1 MKRTIFVVALSIAG
15 FIAVWRFE
23 PGPPVQNAAAQA
35 PPSLAVPSTS
45 VPKPTAAAPSAPS
58 TSAGGPTGGTSN
70 SPTTSAPPS
79 STPDSANAT
88 VTTQGT
94 PEWSTYGTVQVQVT
108 FAGSRLAAITLV
120 QAPDGGRALTALPK
134 LQEEAIKAQSA
145 KIDTVT
151 GATETSESYKTS
163 LQAAIDARGNR

>member
-1 MKRTIFVVALSIAG
+1 VKRTIFVVALSIAG

-23 PGPPVQNAAAQA
+23 PGPPVQNTAIAQA
-35 PPSLAVPSTS
+35 PPAVTAPSTS
-45 VPKPTAAAPSAPS
+45 APPPS
-58 TSAGGPTGGTSN
+58 TSAGGPTGGTSD
-70 SPTTSAPPS
+70 SATPSAPPSSAPPS

-108 FAGSRLAAITLV
+108 FTGSRMAAITLL

-145 KIDTVT
+145 DIDTVT

-163 LQAAIDARGNR
+163 LQAAINARGKR

>member
-23 PGPPVQNAAAQA
+23 PGPVHNTAVAA
-35 PPSLAVPSTS
+35 PPPS
-45 VPKPTAAAPSAPS
+45 VAAPSTAPPPPNS
-58 TSAGGPTGGTSN
+58 TSPS
-70 SPTTSAPPS
+70 SAP

-94 PEWSTYGTVQVQVT
+94 PESSNYGTVQVEVT
-108 FAGSRLAAITLV
+108 FTGTRMVAVTLL
-120 QAPDGGRALTALPK
+120 QAPDDGRALTALPR
-134 LQEEAIKAQSA
+134 LQQEAMKAQSA
-145 KIDTVT
+145 DIDTIT

>member
-1 MKRTIFVVALSIAG
+1 MKRTIFVVALSVAG

-23 PGPPVQNAAAQA
+23 PGPVHNTAVAA
-35 PPSLAVPSTS
+35 PPPS
-45 VPKPTAAAPSAPS
+45 VAAPSTAPAPPNP
-58 TSAGGPTGGTSN
+58 TS
-70 SPTTSAPPS
+70 PS

-94 PEWSTYGTVQVQVT
+94 PQSSAYGTVQVEVT
-108 FAGSRLAAITLV
+108 FTGARMVAVTLL
-120 QAPDGGRALTALPK
+120 QAPDDGRALTALPR
-134 LQEEAIKAQSA
+134 LQQEAMKAQSA
-145 KIDTVT
+145 DIDTIT

>member
-23 PGPPVQNAAAQA
+23 PGPVHNTAVAA
-35 PPSLAVPSTS
+35 PPPS
-45 VPKPTAAAPSAPS
+45 VAAPSTAPAPPASTSPSSTPS
-58 TSAGGPTGGTSN
+58 TP
-70 SPTTSAPPS
+70 

-94 PEWSTYGTVQVQVT
+94 PESSNYGTVQVEVT
-108 FAGSRLAAITLV
+108 FTGTRMVAVTLL
-120 QAPDGGRALTALPK
+120 QAPDDGRALTALPR
-134 LQEEAIKAQSA
+134 LQEEAMKAQSA
-145 KIDTVT
+145 DIDTIT

>member
-1 MKRTIFVVALSIAG
+1 MKKTIFVVALSVAG

-23 PGPPVQNAAAQA
+23 PGPVHNTASVAQA
-35 PPSLAVPSTS
+35 PPST
-45 VPKPTAAAPSAPS
+45 SAPS
-58 TSAGGPTGGTSN
+58 TSAAPPAATSTGPADPSTS
-70 SPTTSAPPS
+70 SAP

-94 PEWSTYGTVQVQVT
+94 AESSRYGTVQVQVT
-108 FAGSRLAAITLV
+108 FTGSRMVAVTLL
-120 QAPDGGRALTALPK
+120 QAPDDGRALTALPR
-134 LQEEAIKAQSA
+134 LQEEAMKAQNA
-145 KIDTVT
+145 DIDTIT

>member
-23 PGPPVQNAAAQA
+23 PGPVHNTAAVAQA
-35 PPSLAVPSTS
+35 PPSV
-45 VPKPTAAAPSAPS
+45 AAPSTAAPPP
-58 TSAGGPTGGTSN
+58 G
-70 SPTTSAPPS
+70 TTSTP

-94 PEWSTYGTVQVQVT
+94 PESSSYGTVQVEVT
-108 FAGSRLAAITLV
+108 FTGNRMVAVTLL
-120 QAPDGGRALTALPK
+120 QAPDDGRALTALPR
-134 LQEEAIKAQSA
+134 LQEEAMKAQNA
-145 KIDTVT
+145 DIDTIT

-163 LQAAIDARGNR
+163 LQAAIDARGSR

>member
-35 PPSLAVPSTS
+35 PPAVVAPSTS
-45 VPKPTAAAPSAPS
+45 VPAPKTAPS

-70 SPTTSAPPS
+70 SPTTSAPPP
-79 STPDSANAT
+79 STPDSADAT

-108 FAGSRLAAITLV
+108 FTGSRMAAITLL

-163 LQAAIDARGNR
+163 LQAAIDARGKR

>member
-1 MKRTIFVVALSIAG
+1 VKRTIFVVALSIAG

-23 PGPPVQNAAAQA
+23 PGPPVQNTAVAQA
-35 PPSLAVPSTS
+35 PPAVTAPSTPSTS
-45 VPKPTAAAPSAPS
+45 APPPS
-58 TSAGGPTGGTSN
+58 TSAGGPTGGTS
-70 SPTTSAPPS
+70 SSAPPPTP
-79 STPDSANAT
+79 STPDSANTT

-108 FAGSRLAAITLV
+108 FTGSRLAAITLL

-134 LQEEAIKAQSA
+134 LQEAAIEAQSA
-145 KIDTVT
+145 DIDTVT

-163 LQAAIDARGNR
+163 LQAAINARGKR

>member
-1 MKRTIFVVALSIAG
+1 VKRTIFVVALSIAG

-23 PGPPVQNAAAQA
+23 PGPPVQNTAVAQA
-35 PPSLAVPSTS
+35 PPSVT
-45 VPKPTAAAPSAPS
+45 APSAPAPTTTSPPS
-58 TSAGGPTGGTSN
+58 TSAGGPTGGTSG
-70 SPTTSAPPS
+70 SPTTPPAPP
-79 STPDSANAT
+79 STPDSASAS

-94 PEWSTYGTVQVQVT
+94 AEWSTYGTVQVQVT
-108 FAGSRLAAITLV
+108 FAGSRLAAITLL

-163 LQAAIDARGNR
+163 LQAAIDARGN